1 MSQDSKPQNIAE
13 RLRNSEAEA
22 ALEQMFGYFS
32 REGQTRRIVS
42 EFDAYRAAGR
52 IA

>member
-1 MSQDSKPQNIAE
+1 MSQESKPQSIAD
-13 RLRNSEAEA
+13 RQRNSEAEA

-32 REGQTRRIVS
+32 REGQTHRVIS

-52 IA
+52 AA

>member
-1 MSQDSKPQNIAE
+1 MSQETKPQNIAE
-13 RLRNSEAEA
+13 RQRNSEAEA

-52 IA
+52 AA